1 LTLSLNLTPFSFTHL
16 VTPSNP
22 LKLACSLACRPFMA
36 CQLPEIGLFR
46 FHIIRERVGEAT
58 TVQTYG

>member
-1 LTLSLNLTPFSFTHL
+1 LSLNLTPFSFTHL

-36 CQLPEIGLFR
+36 CQLPEIG
-46 FHIIRERVGEAT
+46 
-58 TVQTYG
+58 